1 MQIKLFGIN
10 ANTIADAIAN
20 IILFFIEGKV
30 KNISLT
36 KNDILK
42 FYYEIKLYM
51 DKHDVFSIID
61 EESFLRFIKSVL
73 DSTEE
78 IFEEQKKVDPQFV
91 DKFLKK
97 YAGMWKIYA
106 AVNDFFDANDI
117 AALMNSDM
125 SKKIQES
132 INQKMIEDE
141 ELLNY
146 KVKRDVD
153 EAIKVYDKLEPVE
166 KDTFVE
172 KAIFT
177 ETKTGSSLLGGE
189 MRIRSPWVKE

>member
-1 MQIKLFGIN
+1 MKIELFGIS
-10 ANTIADAIAN
+10 ANSLADFIAN
-20 IILFFIEGKV
+20 SILFFIEGKV

-78 IFEEQKKVDPQFV
+78 IFEEQKKTDPQFV
-91 DKFLKK
+91 DKLLKK

-117 AALMNSDM
+117 ASLMNSGM
-125 SKKIQES
+125 SKRIQES
-132 INQKMIEDE
+132 INKKMIEDDD
-141 ELLNY
+141 LLNY

-153 EAIKVYDKLEPVE
+153 EAIKVYDKLEPVVR
-166 KDTFVE
+166 DTFVE

-177 ETKTGSSLLGGE
+177 EKKEGASLLGGE

>member
-1 MQIKLFGIN
+1 MKIELFGISSSS
-10 ANTIADAIAN
+10 IADFIAN
-20 IILFFIEGKV
+20 SILFFIEGKV

-51 DKHDVFSIID
+51 DKHDLFSIID

-78 IFEEQKKVDPQFV
+78 IFEEQKKNDPEFV
-91 DKFLKK
+91 DNLLKK
-97 YAGMWKIYA
+97 YAGLWKIYA
-106 AVNDFFDANDI
+106 LVNDFFDANDI
-117 AALMNSDM
+117 TSLMNSNM

-132 INQKMIEDE
+132 INQKMIEDV
-141 ELLNY
+141 ELLDY
-146 KVKRDVD
+146 KIKRDVD
-153 EAIKVYDKLEPVE
+153 EAIKIYDKLEPVE
-166 KDTFVE
+166 RDTFVE

-177 ETKTGSSLLGGE
+177 EKNDSSSLLGGE
-189 MRIRSPWVKE
+189 LRIRSPWVKE